1 MIQKRQGSK
10 VADRNPL
17 FAHPLFWCINVPD
30 HWSYL
35 FFCIKIYLIIEGNR
49 MKTLGLIGGMSFE
62 STVEYYKIINDLVN
76 KELGGLHS
84 AKMLIESYDFS
95 EIEKN
100 QALENW
106 EVLTKTLI
114 SSSKKLEKA
123 GADYIAIAT
132 NTMHIMADDV
142 QAEISVPLIHIAEA
156 TANYIKS
163 KNIDTVALFGTR
175 YTMTKP
181 FYKDKLKNE
190 FGINV
195 IIPEPIQ
202 QNIINKIIYEELC
215 LGIINKTSHDILQN
229 IIDDCSARGA
239 KAVVLGCTELPN
251 IIKNAKIEVINT
263 TEVHCLEIVKR
274 ILD

>member
-1 MIQKRQGSK
+1 
-10 VADRNPL
+10 
-17 FAHPLFWCINVPD
+17 
-30 HWSYL
+30 
-35 FFCIKIYLIIEGNR
+35 
-49 MKTLGLIGGMSFE
+49 MKTIGIIGGMSFE
-62 STVEYYKIINDLVN
+62 STVEYYKIINNLVN
-76 KELGGLHS
+76 KRLGGLHS
-84 AKMLIESYDFS
+84 AKMLIESYDFA

-106 EVLTKTLI
+106 GKLTETLI
-114 SSSKKLEKA
+114 TSAKKLEKA

-142 QAEISVPLIHIAEA
+142 QSEISVPLIHIAEA

-181 FYKDKLKNE
+181 FYKDKLKDE

-195 IIPEPIQ
+195 IVPEPDQ
-202 QNIINKIIYEELC
+202 QDVINGIIYDELC
-215 LGIINKTSHDILQN
+215 VGIINKTSHDILQN
-229 IIDDCSARGA
+229 IINDCSVKGA

-251 IIKNAKIEVINT
+251 IIKSAQIEVIDT

-274 ILD
+274 ILN